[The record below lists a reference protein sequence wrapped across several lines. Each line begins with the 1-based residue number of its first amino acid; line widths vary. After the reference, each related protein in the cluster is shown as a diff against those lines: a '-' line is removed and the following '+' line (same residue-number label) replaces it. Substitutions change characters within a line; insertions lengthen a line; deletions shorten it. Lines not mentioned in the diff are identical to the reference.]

1 MVRDRGKLWAVLLVA
16 VLLTNLFPA
25 AASAAP
31 EPFCWD
37 EDFSDQ
43 SSVSGTGLILKL
55 IDAEIEENPVGN
67 KAVKAV
73 SSGANA
79 EIKSPDMT
87 ALNAG
92 TPVSGENMIIT
103 WKFNMAES
111 TSGQFAIRGG
121 GGVISVLNTAW
132 VDDTTFKISRY
143 VYWDGTKNAERTL
156 NIPMNTN
163 TWYQVLLKLNSNTGL
178 YDLYFAD
185 ENGIVLTDLESG
197 SPAAFQ
203 YVPVR
208 YQFNSGSAAN
218 VVSWEMGLSASGKTV
233 WFDDLYIGD
242 NANYPLPTISTVSPS
257 ASPVSPLSVLQPLR
271 GYNGRLYYKGAVVHS
286 DILDRDV
293 MRAFTADEMLN
304 RNNGVF
310 FDITRGGKKLSVANN
325 STFVG
330 VISGNKN
337 ESTHYDGV
345 YLAPTRIYAPENT
358 SGTLNI
364 VFHVPVSGVYDL
376 QYGNFYPVSAAVTA
390 SLDGAAAQPV
400 TFSQAAGPAERWDTV
415 LTNASLS
422 EGIHTLALAFDS
434 GTAEFMRFDT
444 LRLVQPGASPVPPSE
459 EDLTLRD
466 LEIEGAEL
474 VQPFDSSAGVYD
486 AEAPKTQESV
496 RVKVKAKDGYQVTV
510 GTFLDMN
517 NSYTGPIPLNMG
529 YNRIF
534 IVVTDPV
541 SGVSRTTRLFVLR
554 KQDSDLIYKDLFRPQ
569 FHYTAKLSHMNDP
582 NGLIY
587 NEATQ
592 EYHMYYQYHP
602 RSMEGT
608 YGRPGWG
615 DYGAGWGH
623 AVSTDLVHW
632 EEKPMALV
640 PDEFGFKLSGSSV
653 VDYNNTSGLFDSSTP
668 PESRMVAFATN
679 GDKGDGLRE
688 RWGVALAYSTD
699 NGYTWESYQNG
710 KNVLDDFGDPKV
722 LWYADSAMP
731 NGGTWLML
739 VNSGA
744 DVRLF
749 TSPNLKDWTS
759 NHSVVMKN
767 GANLA
772 KWECPDLYQIAV
784 EGEAN
789 TKKWV
794 FSAGGSFYL
803 VGEIVK
809 DGAGKLSFQAETD
822 PQYYNICS
830 HQYSTEY
837 LPQPANDKIYATQSF
852 GNLPDGG
859 IVCVS
864 WITED
869 SRATIDPLKAWSGAQ
884 TVPYETRLKK
894 TADGY
899 KLYSYPIENVKSLR
913 GETIYS
919 GENIIV
925 TPEEGNILE
934 AKNGRLTDIDGTF
947 TLSDGVTE
955 FGLKLR
961 IGNGQETVVKY
972 DAVNQK
978 LILDKSKSGPDSR
991 YNVINSAD
999 MKPLNGNQ
1007 IKLRVL
1013 ADSCIIEIFGND
1025 GEVPISSVFYPDA
1038 DSTALE
1044 FYTIGGNIKIDSLQI
1059 YGMNS
1064 IWETEGPRP
1073 SVEPSAGPSAIP
1085 SIHPS
1090 AEPSAVSSATPAP
1103 STAPS
1108 VKPSSGADSG
1118 TSSGNRPGTSSGNP
1132 GNPPLIVTPNL
1143 PGDDETECTF
1153 TDIDG
1158 SYAYHQ
1164 IIKLYKDG
1172 IINGVSKTRFEPQQ
1186 NITRAGFAAMIVR
1199 ALGLDFTGYEGQYTD
1214 VAQEDWFSG
1223 VVSAAAKAGI
1233 MTGDGNGYFRPD
1245 DFITR
1250 EEMAKTLMLAF
1261 ELMYHRT
1268 GEKSAETPAFD
1279 DIAQISDWAK
1289 QYVNDA
1295 AALRLFNGFEDNTF
1309 RPKLFATWEQTA
1321 AVFYRMIYR

>member
-1 MVRDRGKLWAVLLVA
+1 MVRDRGKLWVVLLVA
-16 VLLTNLFPA
+16 VMLTNLFPTA
-25 AASAAP
+25 VSAAP

-37 EDFSDQ
+37 EDFSEQ
-43 SSVSGTGLILKL
+43 SSVSGTGLMLKSM
-55 IDAEIEENPVGN
+55 DAEIEENPVRN

-87 ALNAG
+87 ALNDG

-121 GGVISVLNTAW
+121 GGVISVINTAW
-132 VDDTTFKISRY
+132 VDNSTFKISRY
-143 VYWDGTKNAERTL
+143 VYWDGTKNAVRTL
-156 NIPMNTN
+156 NISMNTN
-163 TWYQVLLKLNSNTGL
+163 TWYQILLKLNSNTGL

-185 ENGIVLTDLESG
+185 EDGFVLADLESG
-197 SPAAFQ
+197 GPAVFQ
-203 YVPVR
+203 DVPVR

-218 VVSWEMGLSASGKTV
+218 VVSWEMGLSASGRTV
-233 WFDDLYIGD
+233 WFDDFYIGD
-242 NANYPLPTISTVSPS
+242 NENYPLPVISTISPS
-257 ASPVSPLSVLQPLR
+257 TAPTSSSSILQPLQ

-286 DILDRDV
+286 DTLDRDV

-310 FDITRGGKKLSVANN
+310 FDITRGDKKLSVANN

-337 ESTHYDGV
+337 ESTLYDGV
-345 YLAPTRIYAPENT
+345 FLAPTRIYAPENT

-364 VFHVPVSGVYDL
+364 VFHVPESGVYDL

-390 SLDGAAAQPV
+390 SLDGAEAQPV
-400 TFSQAAGPAERWDTV
+400 TFSQAAGPAERWDTLLSSV
-415 LTNASLS
+415 SLS
-422 EGIHTLALAFDS
+422 EGVHTLALAFDS
-434 GTAEFMRFDT
+434 GSAEFMRFDT
-444 LRLVQPGASPVPPSE
+444 LRLVQSGASPVPPSE
-459 EDLTLRD
+459 EDLTLQA

-474 VQPFDSSAGVYD
+474 VQPFDSSASVYD
-486 AEAPKTQESV
+486 AKTPKTQETV
-496 RVKVKAKDGYQVTV
+496 RVKAKAKDGYLVTV

-517 NSYTGPIPLNMG
+517 NSYTEPIPLNMG

-534 IVVTDPV
+534 IVVTDPI

-554 KQDSDLIYKDLFRPQ
+554 EQDSDLIYKDLFRPQ

-592 EYHMYYQYHP
+592 EYHLYYQYHP

-608 YGRPGWG
+608 YGRPGWE

-623 AVSTDLVHW
+623 AVSADLVHW
-632 EEKPMALV
+632 EEQPMAWK

-668 PESRMVAFATN
+668 PESRMIAFATN
-679 GDKGDGLRE
+679 GDKGDGKSE
-688 RWGVALAYSTD
+688 RWGVTIAYSTD
-699 NGYTWESYQNG
+699 NGYSWTPYQDGENIL
-710 KNVLDDFGDPKV
+710 NDVGDPKV
-722 LWYADSAMP
+722 LWYADAEMP

-739 VNSGA
+739 VKSLT

-749 TSPNLKDWTS
+749 TSPNLKDWTA
-759 NHSVVMKN
+759 NYSVVLKN
-767 GANLA
+767 GSNLA
-772 KWECPDLYQIAV
+772 KWECPDLYQITV
-784 EGEAN
+784 EGEQN

-803 VGEIVK
+803 VGEMVK
-809 DGAGKLSFQAETD
+809 DEAGKLSFQAETD

-859 IVCVS
+859 IVCMS

-884 TVPYETRLKK
+884 TVPYETKLRK

-899 KLYSYPIENVKSLR
+899 KLYSYPIENVEILR

-919 GENIIV
+919 GENITV

-934 AKNGRLTDIDGTF
+934 SKNARLFDIDGTF
-947 TLSDGVTE
+947 TLADDVTE

-961 IGNGQETVVKY
+961 KGDGQETVVRY

-978 LILDKSKSGPDSR
+978 LILDKSKSGSDSR
-991 YNVINSAD
+991 YNAINSGD
-999 MKPLNGNQ
+999 MKPLDGNQ
-1007 IKLRVL
+1007 VKLRVL
-1013 ADSCIIEIFGND
+1013 ADSCIIEVFGND
-1025 GEVPISSVFYPDA
+1025 GEVPISTVFYPDA
-1038 DSTALE
+1038 DSTTLE
-1044 FYTIGGNIKIDSLQI
+1044 FYTVGGNTTIDSLQI
-1059 YGMNS
+1059 YEMNS
-1064 IWETEGPRP
+1064 MWETEGPSP
-1073 SVEPSAGPSAIP
+1073 SIEPSAAPSAIP
-1085 SIHPS
+1085 SVQPS
-1090 AEPSAVSSATPAP
+1090 AEPSAVSSASPSP

-1108 VKPSSGADSG
+1108 AEPSSGTGNG
-1118 TSSGNRPGTSSGNP
+1118 TGNGRPGTSSGNS
-1132 GNPPLIVTPNL
+1132 GNPPLIIPPSVSGN
-1143 PGDDETECTF
+1143 DETGCPF
-1153 TDIDG
+1153 VDIDG

-1164 IIKLYKDG
+1164 IIKLYEEG

-1186 NITRAGFAAMIVR
+1186 NITRAGFAAMTVR

-1214 VAQEDWFSG
+1214 VTQEDWFSG
-1223 VVSAAAKAGI
+1223 VVSAVTKAGI
-1233 MTGDGNGYFRPD
+1233 MTGDGNGYFRPN

-1250 EEMAKTLMLAF
+1250 EEMAKTLILAF

-1268 GEKSAETPAFD
+1268 GEKSAEMPAFD

-1295 AALRLFNGFEDNTF
+1295 AELGLFNGFEDNTF
-1309 RPKLFATWEQTA
+1309 RPKLFATREQTA